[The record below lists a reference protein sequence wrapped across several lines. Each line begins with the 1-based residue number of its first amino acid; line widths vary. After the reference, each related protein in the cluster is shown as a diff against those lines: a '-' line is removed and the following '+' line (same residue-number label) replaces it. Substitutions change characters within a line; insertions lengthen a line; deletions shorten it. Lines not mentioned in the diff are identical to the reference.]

1 MKGIRMADQFGGPA
15 GPDRPIPPR
24 PANPPTAEQALVADS
39 GRAPEGRTG
48 ETAAIPTGGPA
59 AHRQGASEASPQTS
73 YGQSSYGQNSYGQNS
88 YGQNS
93 YGQNSYGQNSFRQG
107 TFGQPVPPAQPPS
120 QPWLQSSGEHASVR
134 VREKKRIGVPAFL
147 AGVLAAGLLGGGI
160 AAGADGLFDG
170 GGTAGSGSGGGR
182 SESVI
187 VNNSDSVNEITAA
200 AVKASPSVVT
210 IAVSGNGSGGSG
222 SGIILDEEGHI
233 LTNTHVVTLGG
244 QVADAAVEVKTN
256 DGRVFRAEIVGTDP
270 LSDLAV
276 IKIDAPD
283 LTPAA
288 LGNSE
293 ELNVGDTAIAIGA
306 PLGLSGTVTD
316 GIISTLN
323 RTISVASS
331 AVPEEQSD
339 APEQQEG
346 DGFNFLPPDGSQ
358 EPQPQSQGSIYL
370 NVIQTDAAINQG
382 NSGGALVDAQGRVIG
397 VNVAIASSGSDESAG
412 NIGVGF
418 SIPISYAER
427 VANDIIENGKATHG
441 FLGVTVEP
449 AAGENASSGS
459 TFSVGAQV
467 AGVEAG
473 SPAADAE
480 IREGDIITKVGDSP
494 IGDPQSLTA
503 AVRMQPVGETVPVEV
518 RRGGDTVTIDV
529 TLAEAPAA

>member
-1 MKGIRMADQFGGPA
+1 MADQFGGPA
-15 GPDRPIPPR
+15 GPERPIPPR
-24 PANPPTAEQALVADS
+24 PANPPTAEQAQVA
-39 GRAPEGRTG
+39 
-48 ETAAIPTGGPA
+48 GPA
-59 AHRQGASEASPQTS
+59 AAPHASGNRSGGSGQAGADDTAALPAGHASRHGAS
-73 YGQSSYGQNSYGQNS
+73 YGQGAFGQAPNQQGA
-88 YGQNS
+88 
-93 YGQNSYGQNSFRQG
+93 FRQG
-107 TFGQPVPPAQPPS
+107 SFGQPLPPSQPPS
-120 QPWLQSSGEHASVR
+120 QVWGQPSGQHASIR
-134 VREKKRIGVPAFL
+134 TRDKKRIGVPAFL

-160 AAGADGLFDG
+160 AAGTAGLFDTG
-170 GGTAGSGSGGGR
+170 PAAGSDSGGR

-276 IKIDAPD
+276 IKIEAPD

-288 LGNSE
+288 LGDSE

-339 APEQQEG
+339 APEEQEG
-346 DGFNFLPPDGSQ
+346 DGFNFLPPDGSRN
-358 EPQPQSQGSIYL
+358 PQPQSQGSIYL

-382 NSGGALVDAQGRVIG
+382 NSGGALVDSQGRVIG

-427 VANDIIENGKATHG
+427 VADDIIENGRASHG

-449 AAGENASSGS
+449 APGENASSGS

-473 SPAADAE
+473 SPAADAKL
-480 IREGDIITKVGDSP
+480 REGDIITKVGDSP

-518 RRGGDTVTIDV
+518 RRGGESLTIDV